1 MGLGKWVG
9 QPICGTL
16 WHYTQVFKILLMKK
30 YGIKQEIVGWPV
42 CWPTR
47 WFLGDFQ
54 HHGGGDPARIP
65 MWNVHGNHCIIIYG
79 YGSIPINTIFSG
91 MNIHLPAMLMFTR
104 GTRFWHTAISSYYLH
119 CMYLHVTEFCT
130 CSVPGHTDEFHW
142 LGNKENLCG
151 SVFGRSLPKT
161 LQITRHWPLGPWA
174 WKVAHGQLIETVC
187 TWFIT

>member
-91 MNIHLPAMLMFTR
+91 MNIHLPAILMFTR
-104 GTRFWHTAISSYYLH
+104 GTRFWHTAISSMNLNHDFEIWHLILIYWMML
-119 CMYLHVTEFCT
+119 
-130 CSVPGHTDEFHW
+130 FHD
-142 LGNKENLCG
+142 
-151 SVFGRSLPKT
+151 VFFS
-161 LQITRHWPLGPWA
+161 PLIWVLWWGWV
-174 WKVAHGQLIETVC
+174 KL
-187 TWFIT
+187 FISMKLDG